1 MLDLHLNSYS
11 IIGKESQTIHI
22 TLHKNEKINI
32 NKNYLIST
40 SSQELSEK
48 IYKNVDFIMEIMN
61 ENENANKN
69 NNIEKVEN
77 PFIINLKN
85 NNSNIEYLS
94 LSRGGKIMKIMPCF
108 YNNLYLRL
116 DCLLAFNNGIDLY
129 TDKKVDEEINATFP
143 FNTLYLQN
151 NIKYFIKNKP
161 IEKNAELRYKF
172 CLVKT
177 KLNNEIEDNNF
188 DSLANSFLFN
198 KSNLIN
204 DMIFIS
210 GRSKILEKRL
220 GEGESMVLLAQSLI
234 GFEGSI
240 SFRQVKDK
248 NGLNKYVNS
257 LNDIYVDGPGLIFF
271 EPFERLVPIIN
282 KSKKY
287 TLIGL
292 TILFIVLQLIFQ
304 FIILDNFS

>member
-11 IIGKESQTIHI
+11 IIGKDSQTIHI

-32 NKNYLIST
+32 NKKYLIST
-40 SSQELSEK
+40 SSQELSER
-48 IYKNVDFIMEIMN
+48 IYKNIDSIMQN
-61 ENENANKN
+61 LGENENKNKN
-69 NNIEKVEN
+69 ITKVDS
-77 PFIINLKN
+77 PFIVNLKN
-85 NNSNIEYLS
+85 KNSNIEYLS

-116 DCLLAFNNGIDLY
+116 DSLLAFNNGIDLY
-129 TDKKVDEEINATFP
+129 TDKKIDEEINTTFP

-151 NIKYFIKNKP
+151 NIKYFIKNNP
-161 IEKNAELRYKF
+161 IEKNIELRYKF

-177 KLNNEIEDNNF
+177 KLNNEIETNNF

-210 GRSKILEKRL
+210 GKNKLLEKRL
-220 GEGESMVLLAQSLI
+220 GEGESMILLAQSLI

-248 NGLNKYVNS
+248 NGISKYTNS
-257 LNDIYVDGPGLIFF
+257 LNDIYVDGPGLILF
-271 EPFERLVPIIN
+271 EPCERLIPIIN
-282 KSKKY
+282 NSKIY

-292 TILFIVLQLIFQ
+292 TILFIILQLIFQ
-304 FIILDNFS
+304 FMILHKF